1 VENGMESLA
10 DAAEQDVVFSCN
22 LLERTYGE
30 IRRLSPDERRQ
41 TIRERF
47 EAIAPTAPIP
57 QILKDVTPQ

>member
-30 IRRLSPDERRQ
+30 IRRLSPDERRRA
-41 TIRERF
+41 IRERL